1 MKNAAENENLPNH
14 AAKRSSLS
22 VNDTEGSGHKINST
36 VLKLILNFFCESSLV
51 YLFFKISS
59 KGQLTWD
66 KMAWQDDSV
75 PDGIGDDLPLNGV
88 AGSQHGGPR
97 VIIDKWGMQSTFS
110 LHSSW

>member
-1 MKNAAENENLPNH
+1 
-14 AAKRSSLS
+14 
-22 VNDTEGSGHKINST
+22 
-36 VLKLILNFFCESSLV
+36 
-51 YLFFKISS
+51 
-59 KGQLTWD
+59 
-66 KMAWQDDSV
+66 MAWQDDPV